1 MRNDE
6 IAGVLEEIADLLEMR
21 GENFFRVRA
30 YRNAARTIDDYPA
43 PIAGLSRDRI
53 EALPGIGAD
62 LAEKIATLA
71 AGGEVPLHAELKRS
85 FPAGL
90 RELRALPGLGPKR
103 IKLLHDRLGIA
114 SLDDLRRALQAG
126 QLRTIGG
133 FGAKSEER
141 LLKALATHGAAAA
154 EPR

>member
-30 YRNAARTIDDYPA
+30 YRNAARTIYDYPA

-53 EALPGIGAD
+53 EALPGVGAD
-62 LAEKIATLA
+62 LAEKISTLA
-71 AGGEVPLHAELKRS
+71 ADREVPLHAELKRS

-90 RELRALPGLGPKR
+90 LELRALPGLGPKR
-103 IKLLHDRLGIA
+103 IKLLHDRLKIA
-114 SLDDLRRALQAG
+114 CLDDLRRALLAG

-133 FGAKSEER
+133 FGAKHQER
-141 LLKALATHGAAAA
+141 LLKALETCDAVTA
-154 EPR
+154 ERR